1 MEGKGI
7 LENYEGHDMFIVSGS
22 GSGTGISVTGAALPR
37 GMREEKGRESPCFV
51 SAVACAAC
59 DSSRVGCLHA
69 RDSSAGGGGGRRL
82 RLRDHGQRRQRPGET
97 STPLRKFTKLFL
109 PLSMAGAGAADGS
122 AGGGRGR
129 APTWWWATAT
139 SRAPT
144 WPATTASCRAR
155 CVGGLPCCVSKYNT
169 VIYLYMVEIDR
180 VGLSACAARTKPGA
194 EGAEQGRRGRG
205 QACQA
210 GSHA

>member
-1 MEGKGI
+1 MPAS
-7 LENYEGHDMFIVSGS
+7 SGL
-22 GSGTGISVTGAALPR
+22 A
-37 GMREEKGRESPCFV
+37 RERGRERGGEREVGGCWGNPCFV
-51 SAVACAAC
+51 LAVACAA
-59 DSSRVGCLHA
+59 SRGGCRRA

-155 CVGGLPCCVSKYNT
+155 CVRGLPCCISKYNT
-169 VIYLYMVEIDR
+169 FICLYITEIDR
-180 VGLSACAARTKPGA
+180 ERRARCACAARTKPRA
-194 EGAEQGRRGRG
+194 RERCPA
-205 QACQA
+205 
-210 GSHA
+210 S